1 MKRSILST
9 GVVAAMLLFA
19 SAAFADEV
27 QLSWN
32 NCVADGGPSNL
43 TFACTSN
50 TGNRS
55 IVAAAKL
62 TTDLLSVLS
71 DEVVIDLVA
80 QTAGTLPDWWSLR
93 DNVPLGYVSCRNG
106 SLSIAAQDGAGC
118 PDIFA
123 LQGSMNIAAF
133 QPDKVIAGSA
143 RILSVNAVPS
153 TSPVDLVVADNPAE
167 GVWAIGRWTI
177 SSIRTVGAPSCA
189 GCLTPVCIVF
199 NSVNIT
205 VVGNTN
211 NRLISGGA
219 NDRITFQGAGAD
231 CNSVPVKNVTWG
243 RVKSLYR

>member
-1 MKRSILST
+1 MKRSLLSV

-19 SAAFADEV
+19 SAAVADEV
-27 QLSWN
+27 QLTWN
-32 NCVADGGPSNL
+32 SCLADGGANNIA
-43 TFACTSN
+43 FACNSN
-50 TGNRS
+50 TGNRA

-62 TTDLLSVLS
+62 TTDLLEVLS

-80 QTAGTLPDWWSLR
+80 TTAPALPDWWALR
-93 DNVPLGYVSCRNG
+93 DNAPLGYTACRNG
-106 SLSIAAQDGAGC
+106 ALSIATQDGPGC

-133 QPDKVIAGSA
+133 QPDKVIPGSA

-153 TSPVDLVVADNPAE
+153 TDPVNLIVAEAPD

-177 SSIRTVGAPSCA
+177 NNARTLGTPSCA
-189 GCLTPVCIVF
+189 GCATPVCIVF

-211 NRLISGGA
+211 NRLVTGGV

-231 CNSVPVKNVTWG
+231 CNSVPVKNVSWG